1 MEYLQ
6 VSEYATYGLAEK
18 TPESLVAAASAMID
32 AQCRRPTL
40 AVAQYTERFRLTK
53 ANTVRLSYLPLTPAT
68 GASSALVAM
77 RARFGAVDRDW
88 FDAQPVLHELLQF
101 ASPSVWIAQD
111 CSQTDVNA
119 LTGEVMFTQGL
130 LGLPMSEVELTYT
143 AGFATIPEAVKQACA
158 QIVRNAQATPAL
170 NVRASQVDR
179 MHMQYFS
186 DTLLDSTVQTLLQQF
201 VAQKAG

>member
-6 VSEYATYGLAEK
+6 ISEYAAYGLAEK

-32 AQCRRPTL
+32 AHCRRPTL
-40 AVAQYTERFRLTK
+40 SVAQYTERFRLRK
-53 ANTVRLSYLPLTPAT
+53 ANAVRLSYLPLTPAS

-77 RARFGAVDRDW
+77 RARFGAVDREW
-88 FDAQPVLHELLQF
+88 FNAQPMLHELLQF
-101 ASPSVWIAQD
+101 ASPSTWVAQD
-111 CSQTDVNA
+111 CAQADVNS
-119 LTGEVMFTQGL
+119 LTGEVIFNQGL
-130 LGLPMSEVELTYT
+130 LALPMSEVELTYT
-143 AGFATIPEAVKQACA
+143 AGFATIPEPAKQACA

-186 DTLLDSTVQTLLQQF
+186 DTLLDATVRELLQQF
-201 VAQKAG
+201 VSQKVA